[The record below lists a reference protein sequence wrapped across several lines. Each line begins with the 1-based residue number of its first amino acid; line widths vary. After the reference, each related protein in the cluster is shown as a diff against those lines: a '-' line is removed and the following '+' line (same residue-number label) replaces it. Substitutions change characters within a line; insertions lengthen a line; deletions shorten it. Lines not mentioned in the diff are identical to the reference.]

1 MIQKEMLQFAKKYN
15 VIHIVMWI
23 TILQVINLCIN
34 IMLAFLIA
42 SVLSDLMFAEEWVI
56 TWKFVG
62 FIALL
67 LVVKAVCH
75 YLSTYLTHYTSHQL
89 KYAIRRDLFQK
100 VLSLKPAQVTKLEIS
115 KISQLSVEGIEN
127 IEVYYSR
134 YLPQFV
140 YSILAPV
147 MLFTVL
153 STVSWK
159 IALVLMVSVFL
170 IPVAIVAG
178 VKIGKKV
185 FRTYWNKYL
194 NVGKRFVE
202 GVQGLH
208 ILKMFDGDAEY
219 QRLMDR
225 ESEDFRKM
233 TMRVLTMQLQSI
245 TIMDLIAYGGTA
257 IGIAISV
264 ISYQNEN
271 ISFLGFICF
280 TLLAVEFFLPM
291 RLLGSYFHVG
301 LNGVSAMEE
310 LQHLLNLPM
319 DHEKAKKNADIEGN
333 LMVQQLSYTYPQSSS
348 LIKADLLTFKKGH
361 LTGIAGVSGAGKS
374 TLSHLLQRFIE
385 PDEGAV
391 FLGSV
396 NLQDLS
402 TDEVHQH
409 IGSVASQSHIFEGTI
424 LSNLQ
429 IAKDTV
435 TKEEANALLAFVRLS
450 EFQGRLDKLVLS
462 EGANLSSGQRQKLA
476 VARMLLKDPEVMI
489 FDEAT
494 ANMDSQSEREI
505 MEIIVSLRNR
515 GKTVI
520 IITHHLQNLVHADS
534 ILLMEKGVITE
545 QGTHQTLLQ
554 KGGVY
559 AGLWDEQCSLNT
571 LRDDLGA

>member
-15 VIHIVMWI
+15 VMHIVMWI
-23 TILQVINLCIN
+23 TVLQVINLCVN
-34 IMLAFLIA
+34 IMLAFQIA
-42 SVLSDLMFAEEWVI
+42 SVLSQLMFAQEWVI
-56 TWKFVG
+56 TGK
-62 FIALL
+62 FIAFIVSLL
-67 LVVKAVCH
+67 IVKAVCH
-75 YLSTYLTHYTSHQL
+75 YMSTYLTHFTSHHL
-89 KYAIRRDLFQK
+89 KYEIRRDLFQK
-100 VLSLKPAQVTKLEIS
+100 VLSLKPAQITKLEIS

-140 YSILAPV
+140 YSIIAPLI
-147 MLFTVL
+147 LFIIL
-153 STVSWK
+153 SALSWK
-159 IALVLMVSVFL
+159 ISLVLMVSVFL

-178 VKIGKKV
+178 VKIGKRV

-208 ILKMFDGDAEY
+208 ILKMFDSDEEY
-219 QRLMDR
+219 QKIMDQ

-257 IGIAISV
+257 IGIAMSV
-264 ISYQNEN
+264 ISYQNGHL
-271 ISFLGFICF
+271 SFLGFVCF
-280 TLLAVEFFLPM
+280 ALLSVEFFLPM

-310 LQHLLNLPM
+310 LQQLLNLPM
-319 DHEKAKKNADIEGN
+319 AHEKTNGGLDIEGN
-333 LMVQQLSYTYPQSSS
+333 LMVQQLSYTYPKSSNS
-348 LIKADLLTFKKGH
+348 IKADLLTFKKGH
-361 LTGIAGVSGAGKS
+361 LTGIAGVSGSGKT

-396 NLQDLS
+396 NLKDFS
-402 TDEVHQH
+402 TEEVHRH

-429 IAKDTV
+429 LANDSLTE
-435 TKEEANALLAFVRLS
+435 EEANDMLSFVRLP

-476 VARMLLKDPEVMI
+476 LARMLLKDPDVII

-494 ANMDSQSEREI
+494 ANMDQQSEREI
-505 MEIIVSLRNR
+505 METIVSLKDR

-520 IITHHLQNLVHADS
+520 VITHHLQNLVQADS
-534 ILLMEKGVITE
+534 ILVMENGAVSE
-545 QGTHQTLLQ
+545 QGTHQSLLQ
-554 KGGVY
+554 KGGAY
-559 AGLWDEQCSLNT
+559 ARLWDEQCSLNT

>member
-15 VIHIVMWI
+15 VIYIVMWI
-23 TILQVINLCIN
+23 TVLQVINLCVN
-34 IMLAFLIA
+34 IMLAFQIA
-42 SVLSDLMFAEEWVI
+42 SVLSDLMFAEEWVL
-56 TWKFVG
+56 TGKFTA

-67 LVVKAVCH
+67 LVVKAGCH
-75 YLSTYLTHYTSHQL
+75 YLSTYLTHFTSHQL

-100 VLSLKPAQVTKLEIS
+100 VLSLKPAQITKLEIS

-140 YSILAPV
+140 YSILAPIL
-147 MLFTVL
+147 LFIFLSVL
-153 STVSWK
+153 SWRIS
-159 IALVLMVSVFL
+159 LVLMISVFL

-208 ILKMFDGDAEY
+208 LLKMFDSDAEY
-219 QRLMDR
+219 QKIMDQ

-257 IGIAISV
+257 IGIAMSV
-264 ISYQNEN
+264 VSYQNEH
-271 ISFLGFICF
+271 ISFLGFVCF
-280 TLLAVEFFLPM
+280 SLLAVEFFLPM

-310 LQHLLNLPM
+310 LQHLLNLPL
-319 DHEKAKKNADIEGN
+319 DYEETKKSTGIEGN
-333 LMVQQLSYTYPQSSS
+333 LMVQQISYTYPQSSS
-348 LIKADLLTFKKGH
+348 SIKTGLITFKKGH
-361 LTGIAGVSGAGKS
+361 LTGIAGISGSGK
-374 TLSHLLQRFIE
+374 TTFSHLLQRFIE

-396 NLQDLS
+396 NLKEYS
-402 TDEVHQH
+402 TEEVHQH

-429 IAKDTV
+429 IGKDSLT
-435 TKEEANALLAFVRLS
+435 EDEANDMLAFVRLP
-450 EFQGRLDKLVLS
+450 EFQGRLDKPVLS

-476 VARMLLKDPEVMI
+476 VARMLLKDPEVII

-494 ANMDSQSEREI
+494 ANMDQQSEREI
-505 MEIIVSLRNR
+505 METILSLKRN

-520 IITHHLQNLVHADS
+520 VITHHLQNLVQADS
-534 ILLMEKGVITE
+534 ILVMEKGMIAE
-545 QGTHQTLLQ
+545 QGTHEGLLQ

-571 LRDDLGA
+571 LRNELGA

>member
-15 VIHIVMWI
+15 VIQIVMWI
-23 TILQVINLCIN
+23 TILQVINLCVN

-42 SVLSDLMFAEEWVI
+42 SVLNDFMFAEEWTI
-56 TWKFVG
+56 TGGYVG
-62 FIALL
+62 FIASL

-75 YLSTYLTHYTSHQL
+75 YVSTCLTHYTSHQL
-89 KYAIRRDLFQK
+89 KYKIRRDLFQK

-140 YSILAPV
+140 YSILAPIL
-147 MLFTVL
+147 LFVIL
-153 STVSWK
+153 SAISWK
-159 IALVLMVSVFL
+159 IALVLMISSFL

-178 VKIGKKV
+178 VKIGKRV

-208 ILKMFDGDAEY
+208 ILKMFDTDTEY
-219 QRLMDR
+219 QKIMDR

-257 IGIAISV
+257 IGIAMSV

-280 TLLAVEFFLPM
+280 ALLAVEFFLPM

-310 LQHLLNLPM
+310 LQHLLNLPINQ
-319 DHEKAKKNADIEGN
+319 EKEKKSMDIEGN
-333 LMVQQLSYTYPQSSS
+333 LMIQELSYTYPQSSS
-348 LIKADLLTFKKGH
+348 SIKAELLTFKKGH
-361 LTGIAGVSGAGKS
+361 LTGITGVSGAGKS

-385 PDEGAV
+385 PDEGAI
-391 FLGSV
+391 FLGSM

-429 IAKDTV
+429 IAKDSLTE
-435 TKEEANALLAFVRLS
+435 KEADELLAFVRLP
-450 EFQGRLDKLVLS
+450 EFQGKLDMRVLS

-505 MEIIVSLRNR
+505 METIASLKER

-520 IITHHLQNLVHADS
+520 VITHHLQNLVLADS
-534 ILLMEKGVITE
+534 ILVMENGVIAE
-545 QGTHQTLLQ
+545 QGTHQALLQ
-554 KGGVY
+554 KGGSY
-559 AGLWDEQCSLNT
+559 AGIWDEQCSLNT
-571 LRDDLGA
+571 LRDVLGA

>member
-1 MIQKEMLQFAKKYN
+1 MIQKDMLMLAKKYN
-15 VIHIVMWI
+15 IFHIVTWI
-23 TILQVINLCIN
+23 TVLQIINLCLN
-34 IMLAFLIA
+34 IMLAFQIA
-42 SVLSDLMFAEEWVI
+42 RVLSDLMFEEEWTI
-56 TWKFVG
+56 TGGFVAL
-62 FIALL
+62 IALL

-75 YLSTYLTHYTSHQL
+75 YVSTYLTHYTSHHL
-89 KYAIRRDLFQK
+89 KYEIRRDLFQK
-100 VLSLKPAQVTKLEIS
+100 VLSLKPAQITKLEIS

-147 MLFTVL
+147 LLFIVL
-153 STVSWK
+153 SVISWR

-208 ILKMFDGDAEY
+208 ILRMYDSDAEY
-219 QRLMDR
+219 QKMMDQ

-257 IGIAISV
+257 IGIAMSV
-264 ISYQNEN
+264 ISYRNES
-271 ISFLGFICF
+271 ISFLGFVCF
-280 TLLAVEFFLPM
+280 ALLAVEFFLPM

-310 LQHLLNLPM
+310 LQQLLDLPM
-319 DHEKAKKNADIEGN
+319 DQENTKKSMDIEGN
-333 LMVQQLSYTYPQSSS
+333 LMVQQLSYTYPQSSNS
-348 LIKADLLTFKKGH
+348 IKTDLLTFKKGQ
-361 LTGIAGVSGAGKS
+361 LTGIAGVSGSGKT

-391 FLGSV
+391 FLGSI
-396 NLQDLS
+396 NLKDLS
-402 TDEVHQH
+402 TEEVHQH
-409 IGSVASQSHIFEGTI
+409 IGSVASQSHLFEGTI

-429 IAKDTV
+429 MAKDSLTE
-435 TKEEANALLAFVRLS
+435 EEANDMLAFVRLP
-450 EFQGRLDKLVLS
+450 EFQGEVERRVLS
-462 EGANLSSGQRQKLA
+462 EGANLSSGQKQKLA
-476 VARMLLKDPEVMI
+476 VARMLLKDPEVII

-494 ANMDSQSEREI
+494 ANMDQQSEREI
-505 MEIIVSLRNR
+505 METIAMLKEK

-520 IITHHLQNLVHADS
+520 VITHHLQNLVQADS
-534 ILLMEKGVITE
+534 ILVMENGVIAE

-559 AGLWDEQCSLNT
+559 AGLWEEQCSLNI
-571 LRDDLGA
+571 LRDDMGA

>member
-1 MIQKEMLQFAKKYN
+1 MIQKDMLILAKKYN
-15 VIHIVMWI
+15 IFHIVTWI
-23 TILQVINLCIN
+23 TVLQIINLCLN
-34 IMLAFLIA
+34 IMLAFQIA
-42 SVLSDLMFAEEWVI
+42 RVLSDLMFEEEWTI
-56 TWKFVG
+56 TGGFVA

-67 LVVKAVCH
+67 LIVKAVCH
-75 YLSTYLTHYTSHQL
+75 YVSTYLTHYTSHHL
-89 KYAIRRDLFQK
+89 KYEIRRDLFQK
-100 VLSLKPAQVTKLEIS
+100 VLSLKPAQITKLEIS

-147 MLFTVL
+147 LLFIVL
-153 STVSWK
+153 SVISWK

-208 ILKMFDGDAEY
+208 ILKVYDSDAEY
-219 QRLMDR
+219 QKMMDQ

-257 IGIAISV
+257 IGIAMSV
-264 ISYQNEN
+264 ISYRNES
-271 ISFLGFICF
+271 ISFLGFVCF
-280 TLLAVEFFLPM
+280 ALLAVEFFLPM

-310 LQHLLNLPM
+310 LQQLLDLPM
-319 DHEKAKKNADIEGN
+319 DQENTKKSVDIEGN
-333 LMVQQLSYTYPQSSS
+333 LMVQQLSYTYPQSSNS
-348 LIKADLLTFKKGH
+348 IKTDLLTFKKGQ
-361 LTGIAGVSGAGKS
+361 LTGIAGVSGSGKT

-391 FLGSV
+391 FLGSI
-396 NLQDLS
+396 NLKDLS
-402 TDEVHQH
+402 TEEVHQH
-409 IGSVASQSHIFEGTI
+409 IGSVASQSHLFEGTI

-429 IAKDTV
+429 MAKDSLTE
-435 TKEEANALLAFVRLS
+435 EEANDMLAFVRLP
-450 EFQGRLDKLVLS
+450 EFQGELERRVLS
-462 EGANLSSGQRQKLA
+462 EGANLSSGQKQKLA
-476 VARMLLKDPEVMI
+476 VARMLLKDPEVII

-494 ANMDSQSEREI
+494 ANMDQQSEREI
-505 MEIIVSLRNR
+505 METIAMLKEK

-520 IITHHLQNLVHADS
+520 VITHHLQNLVQADS
-534 ILLMEKGVITE
+534 ILVMENGVIAE

-559 AGLWDEQCSLNT
+559 AGLWEEQCSLNI
-571 LRDDLGA
+571 LHDDLGA